1 MKYLPTYKQKLYFYD
16 TLTFW
21 VIRLIMLVLKLKN
34 DLLLLM
40 KNFKIIFLKQTILKV
55 LNNKIQT
62 QKKVLFKHIVDIRI
76 FKCVAMFYIATL
88 YFNFLVILLYLFKL
102 QKFFFFF

>member
-1 MKYLPTYKQKLYFYD
+1 MKYLPTYKHKLYFYD

-40 KNFKIIFLKQTILKV
+40 KNFKIIFLFIFGTNYFQSFKQQ
-55 LNNKIQT
+55 NSNR
-62 QKKVLFKHIVDIRI
+62 KKS
-76 FKCVAMFYIATL
+76 YSS
-88 YFNFLVILLYLFKL
+88 ILLIHVFLNVW
-102 QKFFFFF
+102 